1 MVESSIDGHCEL
13 AWQLMNVAEQPHQVF
28 TIDCQA
34 FTISLPGQAQSLL
47 AASRVGFDIVNK
59 VNLP

>member
-1 MVESSIDGHCEL
+1 
-13 AWQLMNVAEQPHQVF
+13 MNVAEQPHQVF
-28 TIDCQA
+28 TIDYQA

-47 AASRVGFDIVNK
+47 AASRVSFEIVNK